1 MQRTTVSSSNIA
13 SIGYDAS
20 SQVLEVQFR
29 SGSIYQYSDVPAS
42 VHQALMM
49 ASSHGSYRSSPPL
62 RISSCFVSGASKRA
76 RCRILRLRRLSFW
89 QSTWS
94 GCFGGV

>member
-29 SGSIYQYSDVPAS
+29 SGSVYQYSDVPAS

-49 ASSHGSYRSSPPL
+49 ASSHGSYFNQYVKGRF
-62 RISSCFVSGASKRA
+62 RYWQVS
-76 RCRILRLRRLSFW
+76 
-89 QSTWS
+89 
-94 GCFGGV
+94 

>member
-1 MQRTTVSSSNIA
+1 MQRTRVSSSNIA

-29 SGSIYQYSDVPAS
+29 SGFYRYSDLPAS

-49 ASSHGSYRSSPPL
+49 ASSHGSYLNPY
-62 RISSCFVSGASKRA
+62 VKGAFATGR
-76 RCRILRLRRLSFW
+76 
-89 QSTWS
+89 
-94 GCFGGV
+94 